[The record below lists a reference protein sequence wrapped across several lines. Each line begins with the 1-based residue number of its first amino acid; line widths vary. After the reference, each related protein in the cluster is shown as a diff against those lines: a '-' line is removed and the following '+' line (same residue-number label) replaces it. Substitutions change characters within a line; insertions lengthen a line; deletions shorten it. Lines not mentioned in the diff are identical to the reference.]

1 MRHRTIALP
10 LALLASLALASVAV
24 AGGWAQ
30 VTARTVP
37 VDPPAGEP
45 TTIELGVS
53 QHGITPVSWPDL
65 TVIATNAATGDTFR
79 TRAEAKGPTGSY
91 VATLTFPSAGEWTLT
106 FESTDLMMEGWTRLQ
121 VEPSGVA
128 APAAPAAPAGAGAQN
143 PTTTPAAP
151 ATDVMLVVLVL
162 FVLAVGLGVAAL
174 GFRSRSA
181 SGDTPVS
188 VRT

>member
-53 QHGITPVSWPDL
+53 QHGMTPVSWPDL
-65 TVIATNAATGDTFR
+65 TVIATNESTGDTFR
-79 TRAEAKGPTGSY
+79 TKAQAKGPTGSY

-106 FESTDLMMEGWTRLQ
+106 FESTDLIMEGWTRLQ

-128 APAAPAAPAGAGAQN
+128 APAAPAGAGAQN
-143 PTTTPAAP
+143 PNTAP
-151 ATDVMLVVLVL
+151 ASPSTDVMLVVLVL

-174 GFRSRSA
+174 GLRSRNT
-181 SGDTPVS
+181 SGDAPVS

>member
-30 VTARTVP
+30 VTAKTVP
-37 VDPPAGEP
+37 VDPPAGEA

-65 TVIATNAATGDTFR
+65 TVIATNDTTGATFR
-79 TRAEAKGPTGSY
+79 TKAEAKGPTGSY
-91 VATLTFPSAGEWTLT
+91 VATLTFPSAGAWTLT
-106 FESTDLMMEGWTRLQ
+106 FDSTDLIMEGLTKLQ
-121 VEPSGVA
+121 VGLSGV
-128 APAAPAAPAGAGAQN
+128 AAPAAPAGAGAGAQN
-143 PTTTPAAP
+143 PTTAPAAP
-151 ATDVMLVVLVL
+151 ATDVMLVVLLL

-174 GFRSRSA
+174 GLRSRNA
-181 SGDTPVS
+181 TGDSRLS

>member
-30 VTARTVP
+30 VTARTAP

-45 TTIELGVS
+45 TAIGFSVS
-53 QHGITPVSWPDL
+53 QHGVTPVSWPDL
-65 TVIATNAATGDTFR
+65 TVIATNETTGDTFR
-79 TRAEAKGPTGSY
+79 TKAEAKGPAGSY
-91 VATLTFPSAGEWTLT
+91 EATLTFPGAGEWTLT
-106 FESTDLMMEGWTRLQ
+106 FDSNDLIMEGWTRLQ
-121 VEPSGVA
+121 VQPSSVA
-128 APAAPAAPAGAGAQN
+128 APAAPGGAGAQN
-143 PTTTPAAP
+143 PTTAPAAP

-174 GFRSRSA
+174 GFRGRNA
-181 SGDTPVS
+181 TGDARLS